1 MEAGR
6 FWLVWAIVNRK
17 SHMAIVHWFRRDL
30 RLGDNTALAA
40 AALAAGGA
48 VVPVFILDDAIFG
61 SARYGSAGRTLWL
74 LENLRA
80 LDGELR
86 TRGSRLVV
94 RRGEPVRELLAVARE
109 SGAAG
114 VYWNRDYTP
123 YAIRR
128 DTTAKAALRE
138 AGLEARSFKDVVI
151 FEMGEVVTQ
160 SGSPYTVYSPYARRW
175 RGMLEEQGLPPLQ
188 PVPDFAPVESWPVS
202 LPLPPLEELGHA
214 PAEAPLPAAGE
225 AAGLEW
231 LAAFCD
237 LQRELGLASYVER
250 RDIMAVPGT
259 SRLSPYL
266 RLGVVSVRAALRG
279 ALDLLER
286 GGSEVAAA
294 RDSIERWAGEIA
306 WHDFYTQVLY
316 HFPYVL
322 NGAFKREF
330 DALAWENDTELF
342 AAWQEGRTGFPV
354 VDAAMRQLRREG
366 WMHNRAR
373 MVVASFLTK
382 DLLVDWRWGERQ
394 FMRLLLDGDPAV
406 NNGSWQWAAGTGT
419 DAQPYFRIFNP
430 ANQGTKF
437 DPEGAYV
444 RRYVPELANVPNR
457 FIHQPHLMAPAEQI
471 RADVQVGRD
480 YPQPIVDHKVQRERA
495 LKLYGQVR

>member
-1 MEAGR
+1 M
-6 FWLVWAIVNRK
+6 FI
-17 SHMAIVHWFRRDL
+17 HWFRRDL

-48 VVPVFILDDAIFG
+48 VIPLFILDDTILG
-61 SARYGSAGRTLWL
+61 SARYGSPGRARWL

-80 LDGELR
+80 LDAELR
-86 TRGSRLVV
+86 AAGSRLVV
-94 RRGEPVRELLAVARE
+94 RRGEPVRELLAAARE
-109 SGAAG
+109 CGARG
-114 VYWNRDYTP
+114 VCWNRDYTP

-128 DTTAKAALRE
+128 DTAAKSALRE

-151 FEMGEVVTQ
+151 FEMDEVTTQ
-160 SGSPYTVYSPYARRW
+160 SGAPYTVYSPYARRW
-175 RGMLEEQGLPPLQ
+175 RALLDAQGLPPLQ
-188 PVPDFAPVESWPVS
+188 PPPALAPVERWPAS
-202 LPLPPLEELGHA
+202 LPLPSPEELGLG
-214 PAEAPLPAAGE
+214 PAEAALPPAGE
-225 AAGLEW
+225 RAGLER

-237 LQRELGLASYVER
+237 LRRELGLASYAER
-250 RDIMAVPGT
+250 RDIMAVAGT

-266 RLGVVSVRAALRG
+266 RLGAVSVRAALRG
-279 ALDLLER
+279 ALDLLAD
-286 GGSEVAAA
+286 GGAEAAAA
-294 RDSIERWAGEIA
+294 RESIERWAGEIA

-316 HFPYVL
+316 HFPHVL
-322 NGAFKREF
+322 GGAFRREF
-330 DALAWENDTELF
+330 DGLEWENDPGLF
-342 AAWQEGRTGFPV
+342 AAWQEGRTGYPV
-354 VDAAMRQLRREG
+354 VDAAMRQLRQEG

-382 DLLVDWRWGERQ
+382 DLLVDWRWGERH

-430 ANQGTKF
+430 VSQGAKF

-444 RRYVPELANVPNR
+444 RTYVPELANVPSR
-457 FIHQPHLMAPAEQI
+457 FVHQPHLMAPAEQL

-480 YPQPIVDHKVQRERA
+480 YPRPVVDHKLRREQA
-495 LKLYGQVR
+495 LALYGRVRRGGRT